1 MVAVRLVAVD
11 LDGTLV
17 REDGA
22 VDPRDLDALAR
33 ARARGIRVV
42 VVTGRLPEGA
52 LPLARALAPG
62 EPSDPHQPV
71 ICVDG
76 ALTSC
81 AHTRERLDLRSLPAA
96 SLERL
101 VDVATAHRLVPLFL
115 GDDCVYG
122 RAEHREH
129 AQWLAGWT
137 VRFEPL
143 AGHGA
148 RSASIVSAFG
158 IGAATDVA
166 RAREAAAASG
176 HEIDAFPLGDPAEGL
191 AALRL
196 RAVGADKGAALSRL
210 CARLG
215 IVAEEVVAIGDW
227 LNDITMLGWAGQS
240 FAMGHAPPEVRRA
253 ARRCL
258 TATAA
263 TGGGVAEALEH
274 AGIELPR

>member
-42 VVTGRLPEGA
+42 VVTGRLPAGA

-62 EPSDPHQPV
+62 KPSEPHQPV
-71 ICVDG
+71 ICADG
-76 ALTSC
+76 ALTLC

-101 VDVATAHRLVPLFL
+101 ADVASAHRLVPLLL
-115 GDDCVYG
+115 GDDRVYG
-122 RAEHREH
+122 RAEHRGH
-129 AQWLAGWT
+129 AEWLAGWT
-137 VRFEPL
+137 ARFEAV

-148 RSASIVSAFG
+148 HGAPIVSAFG

-166 RAREAAAASG
+166 RACEAAAASG
-176 HEIDAFPLGDPAEGL
+176 HEIDAFALGDAAEGL

-196 RAVGADKGAALSRL
+196 RPAGVDKGSALARL
-210 CARLG
+210 CTRLG
-215 IVAEEVVAIGDW
+215 IVAKEVVAIGDW
-227 LNDITMLGWAGQS
+227 LNDITMLTWAGQS
-240 FAMGHAPPEVRRA
+240 FAMGHALPEVRRA

-263 TGGGVAEALEH
+263 TGGGVAEALER
-274 AGIELPR
+274 AGIEAPR